1 MRSVEVV
8 FPASMCAMIP
18 MFRVSSS
25 LNARPMLPAAFLS
38 PGRIATASLTMAPI
52 LVSFFLTSDSG
63 RTPCWLPPC
72 DAHLQRIVAG
82 LFRHLVH
89 RAVKHTLRRALLAI
103 PHHRADKLFHQVVA
117 VNRVGRLDS
126 PRN

>member
-1 MRSVEVV
+1 MQLMEALKHCSRLGFFFFYCYGDHRDLHSFPTRLSSDL

-72 DAHLQRIVAG
+72 DAHL
-82 LFRHLVH
+82 
-89 RAVKHTLRRALLAI
+89 
-103 PHHRADKLFHQVVA
+103 P
-117 VNRVGRLDS
+117 S
-126 PRN
+126 S